1 MEKTMS
7 KTNMKNNTETG
18 KVRKSILLI
27 VASVLLLMVVVSF
40 LVCRYTL
47 MKETHVCYMGIM
59 HMSAEK
65 ISKTVGGMEMN
76 AMNVFDEVGKHMDS
90 PESVIAA
97 LKSKT
102 SLNLDVKGYFAAFVP
117 NYFPQKGQWF
127 EPYVHQ
133 TDSRGGFTVRDVG
146 SASHDYTK
154 SDWYIR
160 ALDAK
165 DCFWSDPYFY
175 YDGTG
180 ISGRYCT
187 FVKPVFDASGRL
199 ACVCG
204 ADMTFEWL
212 TNELKRMDD
221 ATRRSDMLTKFRMFA
236 GLDFYT
242 VLLDKDGNCVAYPQG
257 RSVPLKDEE
266 VLRNLAEKKSGSVDV
281 TVNGVSSTAYYAP
294 LEHIGWSVAVIV
306 PDHVIW
312 KPLLIVGAIL
322 MTMAVLGL
330 LVVWLALRRGVNQRK
345 EA

>member
-1 MEKTMS
+1 MIQ
-7 KTNMKNNTETG
+7 TNMKNNTETG
-18 KVRKSILLI
+18 KVRKTILLI
-27 VASVLLLMVVVSF
+27 VATVLLLMLVVSF
-40 LVCRYTL
+40 LICHYSI
-47 MKETHVCYMGIM
+47 MKQAHVGYMGIM
-59 HMSAEK
+59 NVASEK

-90 PESVIAA
+90 PESVIDA

-102 SLNLDVKGYFAAFVP
+102 SLNPDVKGYFAAFVP

-127 EPYVHQ
+127 EPYVHR

-154 SDWYIR
+154 SDWYIQ

-165 DCFWSDPYFY
+165 GSFWSDPYFY

-221 ATRRSDMLTKFRMFA
+221 ATRRSDMLSKFRMFA

-242 VLLDKDGNCVAYPQG
+242 VLLDKDGNCIAYPLG
-257 RSVPLKDEE
+257 RSAPLKDEE
-266 VLRNLAEKKSGSVDV
+266 VLRNLAAKKSGSIDV
-281 TVNGVSSTAYYAP
+281 TVNGVPSTAYYAP
-294 LEHIGWSVAVIV
+294 MEHIGWSVAVIV
-306 PDHVIW
+306 PDHVVW

-322 MTMAVLGL
+322 LGVAVFGL

>member
-1 MEKTMS
+1 MIQ
-7 KTNMKNNTETG
+7 TNMKNNTETG
-18 KVRKSILLI
+18 KVRKTILLI
-27 VASVLLLMVVVSF
+27 VASVLLLMLVVSF
-40 LVCRYTL
+40 LICHYAI
-47 MKETHVCYMGIM
+47 MKQAHVGYMGIM
-59 HMSAEK
+59 NVASEK

-90 PESVIAA
+90 PESVIDA

-102 SLNLDVKGYFAAFVP
+102 SLNPDVKGYFAAFVP

-127 EPYVHQ
+127 EPYVHR

-154 SDWYIR
+154 SDWYIQ

-165 DCFWSDPYFY
+165 GSFWSDPYFY

-221 ATRRSDMLTKFRMFA
+221 ATRRSDMLSKFRMFA

-242 VLLDKDGNCVAYPQG
+242 VLLDKDGNCIAYPLG
-257 RSVPLKDEE
+257 RSAPLKDEE
-266 VLRNLAEKKSGSVDV
+266 VLRNLAEKKSGSIDV
-281 TVNGVSSTAYYAP
+281 TVNGVPSTAYYAP
-294 LEHIGWSVAVIV
+294 MEHIGWSVAVIV
-306 PDHVIW
+306 PDHVVW

-322 MTMAVLGL
+322 LGVAVFGL

>member
-1 MEKTMS
+1 MIQ
-7 KTNMKNNTETG
+7 TNMKNNTETG
-18 KVRKSILLI
+18 KVRKTILLI
-27 VASVLLLMVVVSF
+27 VASVLLLMLVVSF
-40 LVCRYTL
+40 LICHYAI
-47 MKETHVCYMGIM
+47 MKQAHVGYMGIM
-59 HMSAEK
+59 NVASEK

-90 PESVIAA
+90 PESVIDA

-102 SLNLDVKGYFAAFVP
+102 SLNPDVKGYFAAFVP

-127 EPYVHQ
+127 EPYVHR

-154 SDWYIR
+154 SDWYIQ

-221 ATRRSDMLTKFRMFA
+221 ATRRSDMLSKFRMFA

-242 VLLDKDGNCVAYPQG
+242 VLLDKDGNCIAYPLG
-257 RSVPLKDEE
+257 RSAPLKDEE
-266 VLRNLAEKKSGSVDV
+266 VLRNLAAKKSGSIDV
-281 TVNGVSSTAYYAP
+281 TVNGVPSTAYYAP
-294 LEHIGWSVAVIV
+294 MEHIGWSVAVIV
-306 PDHVIW
+306 PDHVVW

-322 MTMAVLGL
+322 LWVAVFGL

>member
-1 MEKTMS
+1 MIQ
-7 KTNMKNNTETG
+7 TNMKNNTETG
-18 KVRKSILLI
+18 KVRKTILLI
-27 VASVLLLMVVVSF
+27 VASVLLLMLVVSF
-40 LVCRYTL
+40 LICHYAI
-47 MKETHVCYMGIM
+47 MKQAHVGYMGIM
-59 HMSAEK
+59 NVASEK

-102 SLNLDVKGYFAAFVP
+102 SLNPDVKGYFAAFVP

-127 EPYVHQ
+127 EPYVHR

-154 SDWYIR
+154 SDWYIQ

-221 ATRRSDMLTKFRMFA
+221 ATRRSDMLSKFRMFA

-242 VLLDKDGNCVAYPQG
+242 VLLDKDGNCIAYPLG
-257 RSVPLKDEE
+257 RSAPLKDEE
-266 VLRNLAEKKSGSVDV
+266 VLRNLAAKKSGSIDV
-281 TVNGVSSTAYYAP
+281 TVNGVPSTAYYAP
-294 LEHIGWSVAVIV
+294 MEHIGWSVAVIV
-306 PDHVIW
+306 PDHVVW

-322 MTMAVLGL
+322 LGVAGFGL

>member
-1 MEKTMS
+1 MIQ
-7 KTNMKNNTETG
+7 TNMKNNTETG
-18 KVRKSILLI
+18 KVRKTILLI
-27 VASVLLLMVVVSF
+27 VASVLLLMLVVSF
-40 LVCRYTL
+40 LICHYAI
-47 MKETHVCYMGIM
+47 MKQAHVGYMGIM
-59 HMSAEK
+59 NVASEK

-90 PESVIAA
+90 PESVIDA

-102 SLNLDVKGYFAAFVP
+102 SLNPDVKGYFAAFVP

-127 EPYVHQ
+127 EPYVHR

-154 SDWYIR
+154 SDWYIQ

-165 DCFWSDPYFY
+165 GSFWSDPYFY

-187 FVKPVFDASGRL
+187 FVKPIFDASGRL
-199 ACVCG
+199 VCVCG

-221 ATRRSDMLTKFRMFA
+221 ATRRSDMLSKFRMFA

-242 VLLDKDGNCVAYPQG
+242 VLLDKDGNCIAYPLG
-257 RSVPLKDEE
+257 RSAPLKDEE
-266 VLRNLAEKKSGSVDV
+266 VLRNLAAKKSGSIDV
-281 TVNGVSSTAYYAP
+281 TVNGVPSTAYYAP
-294 LEHIGWSVAVIV
+294 MEHIGWSVAVIV
-306 PDHVIW
+306 PDHVVW

-322 MTMAVLGL
+322 LGVAGFGL

>member
-1 MEKTMS
+1 
-7 KTNMKNNTETG
+7 MKNNTETG
-18 KVRKSILLI
+18 KVRKTILLI
-27 VASVLLLMVVVSF
+27 VASVLLLMLVVSF
-40 LVCRYTL
+40 LICHYAI
-47 MKETHVCYMGIM
+47 MKQAHVGYMGIM
-59 HMSAEK
+59 NVASEK

-90 PESVIAA
+90 PESVIDA

-102 SLNLDVKGYFAAFVP
+102 SLNPDVKGYFAAFVP

-127 EPYVHQ
+127 EPYVHR

-154 SDWYIR
+154 SDWYIQ

-165 DCFWSDPYFY
+165 GSFWSDPYFY

-221 ATRRSDMLTKFRMFA
+221 ATRRSDMLSKFRMFA

-242 VLLDKDGNCVAYPQG
+242 VLLDKDGNCIAYPLG
-257 RSVPLKDEE
+257 RSAPLKDEE
-266 VLRNLAEKKSGSVDV
+266 VLRNLAAKKSGSIDV
-281 TVNGVSSTAYYAP
+281 TVNGVPSTAYYAP
-294 LEHIGWSVAVIV
+294 MEHIGWSVAVIV
-306 PDHVIW
+306 PDHVVW

-322 MTMAVLGL
+322 LGVAVFGL
-330 LVVWLALRRGVNQRK
+330 LVVWLVLRRGVNQRK

>member
-1 MEKTMS
+1 MIQ
-7 KTNMKNNTETG
+7 TNMKNNTETG
-18 KVRKSILLI
+18 KVRKTILLI
-27 VASVLLLMVVVSF
+27 VASVLLLMLVVSF
-40 LVCRYTL
+40 LICHYAI
-47 MKETHVCYMGIM
+47 MKQAHVGYMGIM
-59 HMSAEK
+59 NVASEK

-90 PESVIAA
+90 PESVIDA

-102 SLNLDVKGYFAAFVP
+102 SLNPDVKGYFAAFVP
-117 NYFPQKGQWF
+117 NFFPQKGQWF
-127 EPYVHQ
+127 EPYVHR

-154 SDWYIR
+154 SDWYIQ

-165 DCFWSDPYFY
+165 GSFWSDPYFY

-221 ATRRSDMLTKFRMFA
+221 ATRRSDMLSKFRMFA

-242 VLLDKDGNCVAYPQG
+242 VLLDKDGNCIAYPLG
-257 RSVPLKDEE
+257 RSAPLKDEE
-266 VLRNLAEKKSGSVDV
+266 VLRNLAAKKSGSIDV
-281 TVNGVSSTAYYAP
+281 TVNGVPSTAYYAP
-294 LEHIGWSVAVIV
+294 MEHIGWSVAVIV
-306 PDHVIW
+306 PDHVVW

-322 MTMAVLGL
+322 LGVAGFGL

>member
-1 MEKTMS
+1 
-7 KTNMKNNTETG
+7 MKNNTETG
-18 KVRKSILLI
+18 KVRNLILFI
-27 VASVLLLMVVVSF
+27 VASVLLLMLVVSF
-40 LVCRYTL
+40 LICRYTL
-47 MKETHVCYMGIM
+47 MKEAHICYMGIM
-59 HMSAEK
+59 NVASEK

-90 PESVIAA
+90 PESVIDA

-102 SLNLDVKGYFAAFVP
+102 SLNPDVKGYFAAFVP

-127 EPYVHQ
+127 EPYVHR

-154 SDWYIR
+154 SDWYIQ

-165 DCFWSDPYFY
+165 GSFWSDPYFY

-221 ATRRSDMLTKFRMFA
+221 ATRRSDMLSKFRMFA

-242 VLLDKDGNCVAYPQG
+242 VLLDKDGNCIAYPLG
-257 RSVPLKDEE
+257 RSAPLKDEE
-266 VLRNLAEKKSGSVDV
+266 VLRNLAAKKSGSIDV
-281 TVNGVSSTAYYAP
+281 TVNGVPSTAYYAP
-294 LEHIGWSVAVIV
+294 MEHIGWSVAVIV
-306 PDHVIW
+306 PDHVVW

-322 MTMAVLGL
+322 LGVAVFGL

>member
-1 MEKTMS
+1 MIQ
-7 KTNMKNNTETG
+7 TNMKNNTETG
-18 KVRKSILLI
+18 KVRKTILLI
-27 VASVLLLMVVVSF
+27 VASVLLLMLVVSF
-40 LVCRYTL
+40 LICHYAI
-47 MKETHVCYMGIM
+47 MKQAHVGYMGIM
-59 HMSAEK
+59 NVASEK

-90 PESVIAA
+90 PESVIDA

-102 SLNLDVKGYFAAFVP
+102 SLNPDVKGYFAAFVP

-127 EPYVHQ
+127 EPYVHR

-154 SDWYIR
+154 SDWYIQ

-165 DCFWSDPYFY
+165 GSFWSDPYFY

-221 ATRRSDMLTKFRMFA
+221 ATRRSDMLSKFRMFA

-242 VLLDKDGNCVAYPQG
+242 VLLDKDGNCIAYPLG
-257 RSVPLKDEE
+257 RSAPLKDEE
-266 VLRNLAEKKSGSVDV
+266 VLRNLAAKKSGSIDV
-281 TVNGVSSTAYYAP
+281 TVNGVPSTAYYAP
-294 LEHIGWSVAVIV
+294 MEHIGWSVAVIV
-306 PDHVIW
+306 PDHVVW

-322 MTMAVLGL
+322 LGVAGFGL

>member
-1 MEKTMS
+1 MIQ
-7 KTNMKNNTETG
+7 TNMKNNTETG
-18 KVRKSILLI
+18 KVRKTILLI
-27 VASVLLLMVVVSF
+27 VASVLLLMLVVSF
-40 LVCRYTL
+40 LICHYAI
-47 MKETHVCYMGIM
+47 MKQAHVGYMGIM
-59 HMSAEK
+59 NVASEK

-90 PESVIAA
+90 PESVIDA

-102 SLNLDVKGYFAAFVP
+102 SLNPDVKGYFAAFVP

-127 EPYVHQ
+127 EPYVHR

-154 SDWYIR
+154 SDWYIQ

-165 DCFWSDPYFY
+165 GSFWSDPYFY

-221 ATRRSDMLTKFRMFA
+221 ATRRSDMLSKFRMFA

-242 VLLDKDGNCVAYPQG
+242 VLLDKDGNCIAYPLG
-257 RSVPLKDEE
+257 RSAPLKDEE
-266 VLRNLAEKKSGSVDV
+266 VLRNLAEKKSGSIDV
-281 TVNGVSSTAYYAP
+281 TVNGVPSTAYYAP
-294 LEHIGWSVAVIV
+294 MEHIGWSVAVIV
-306 PDHVIW
+306 PDHVVW
-312 KPLLIVGAIL
+312 KPLLIVGTIL
-322 MTMAVLGL
+322 LGVAVFGL
-330 LVVWLALRRGVNQRK
+330 LVVWLALRRCVNQRK

>member
-1 MEKTMS
+1 MIHTI
-7 KTNMKNNTETG
+7 MKNNTETG
-18 KVRKSILLI
+18 KVRKTILLI
-27 VASVLLLMVVVSF
+27 VATVLLLMLVVSF
-40 LVCRYTL
+40 LICHYSI
-47 MKETHVCYMGIM
+47 MKQAHVGYMGIM
-59 HMSAEK
+59 NVASEK

-90 PESVIAA
+90 PESVIDA

-102 SLNLDVKGYFAAFVP
+102 SLNPDVKGYFAAFVP

-127 EPYVHQ
+127 EPYVHR

-154 SDWYIR
+154 SDWYIQ

-165 DCFWSDPYFY
+165 GSFWSDPYFY

-221 ATRRSDMLTKFRMFA
+221 ATRRSDMLSKFRMFA

-242 VLLDKDGNCVAYPQG
+242 VLLDKDGNCIAYPLG
-257 RSVPLKDEE
+257 RSAPLKDEE
-266 VLRNLAEKKSGSVDV
+266 VLRNLAAKKSGSIDV
-281 TVNGVSSTAYYAP
+281 TVNGVPSTAYYAP
-294 LEHIGWSVAVIV
+294 MEHIGWSVAVIV
-306 PDHVIW
+306 PDHVVW

-322 MTMAVLGL
+322 LGVAVFGL

>member
-1 MEKTMS
+1 
-7 KTNMKNNTETG
+7 MKNNTETG
-18 KVRKSILLI
+18 KVRKTILLI
-27 VASVLLLMVVVSF
+27 VASVLLLMLVVSF
-40 LVCRYTL
+40 LICHYSI
-47 MKETHVCYMGIM
+47 MKQAHVGYMGIM
-59 HMSAEK
+59 NVASEK

-90 PESVIAA
+90 PESVIDA

-102 SLNLDVKGYFAAFVP
+102 SLNPDVKGYFAAFVP

-127 EPYVHQ
+127 EPYVHR

-154 SDWYIR
+154 SDWYIQ

-165 DCFWSDPYFY
+165 GSFWSDPYFY

-221 ATRRSDMLTKFRMFA
+221 ATRRSDMLSKFRMFA

-242 VLLDKDGNCVAYPQG
+242 VLLDKDGNCIAYPLG
-257 RSVPLKDEE
+257 RSAPLKDEE
-266 VLRNLAEKKSGSVDV
+266 VLRNLAAKKSGSIDV
-281 TVNGVSSTAYYAP
+281 TVNGVPSTAYYAP
-294 LEHIGWSVAVIV
+294 MEHIGWSVAVIV
-306 PDHVIW
+306 PDHVVW

-322 MTMAVLGL
+322 LGVAVFGL

>member
-1 MEKTMS
+1 
-7 KTNMKNNTETG
+7 MKNNTETG
-18 KVRKSILLI
+18 KVRKTILLI
-27 VASVLLLMVVVSF
+27 VASVLLLMLVVSF
-40 LVCRYTL
+40 LICHYAI
-47 MKETHVCYMGIM
+47 MKQAHVGYMGIM
-59 HMSAEK
+59 NVASEK

-90 PESVIAA
+90 PESVIDA

-102 SLNLDVKGYFAAFVP
+102 SLNPDVKGYFAAFVP

-127 EPYVHQ
+127 EPYVHR

-154 SDWYIR
+154 SDWYIQ

-165 DCFWSDPYFY
+165 GSFWSDPYFY

-221 ATRRSDMLTKFRMFA
+221 ATRRSDMLSKFRMFA

-242 VLLDKDGNCVAYPQG
+242 VLLDKDGNCIAYPLG
-257 RSVPLKDEE
+257 RSAPLKDEE
-266 VLRNLAEKKSGSVDV
+266 VLRNLAAKKSGSIDV
-281 TVNGVSSTAYYAP
+281 TVNGVPSTAYYAP
-294 LEHIGWSVAVIV
+294 MEHIGWSVAVIV
-306 PDHVIW
+306 PDHVVW

-322 MTMAVLGL
+322 LGVAVFGL

>member
-1 MEKTMS
+1 MIQ
-7 KTNMKNNTETG
+7 TNMKNNTGTG
-18 KVRKSILLI
+18 KVRKTILLI
-27 VASVLLLMVVVSF
+27 VATVLLLMLVVSF
-40 LVCRYTL
+40 LICHYSI
-47 MKETHVCYMGIM
+47 MKQAHVGYMGIM
-59 HMSAEK
+59 NVASEK

-90 PESVIAA
+90 PESVIDA

-102 SLNLDVKGYFAAFVP
+102 SLNPDVKGYFAAFVP

-127 EPYVHQ
+127 EPYVHR

-154 SDWYIR
+154 SDWYIQ

-165 DCFWSDPYFY
+165 GSFWSDPYFY

-221 ATRRSDMLTKFRMFA
+221 ATRRSDMLSKFRMFA

-242 VLLDKDGNCVAYPQG
+242 VLLDKDGNCIAYPLG
-257 RSVPLKDEE
+257 RSAPLKDEE
-266 VLRNLAEKKSGSVDV
+266 VLRNLAAKKSGSIDV
-281 TVNGVSSTAYYAP
+281 TVNGVPSTAYYAP
-294 LEHIGWSVAVIV
+294 MEHIGWSVAVIV
-306 PDHVIW
+306 PDHVVW

-322 MTMAVLGL
+322 LGVAVFGL

>member
-1 MEKTMS
+1 
-7 KTNMKNNTETG
+7 
-18 KVRKSILLI
+18 
-27 VASVLLLMVVVSF
+27 
-40 LVCRYTL
+40 
-47 MKETHVCYMGIM
+47 
-59 HMSAEK
+59 
-65 ISKTVGGMEMN
+65 MN
-76 AMNVFDEVGKHMDS
+76 
-90 PESVIAA
+90 P
-97 LKSKT
+97 
-102 SLNLDVKGYFAAFVP
+102 DVKGYFAAFVP
-117 NYFPQKGQWF
+117 NYFPQKGRWF

-154 SDWYIR
+154 SDWYIQ

-165 DCFWSDPYFY
+165 GSFWSDPYFY

-221 ATRRSDMLTKFRMFA
+221 ATRRSDMLSKFRMFA

-242 VLLDKDGNCVAYPQG
+242 VLLDKDGNCIAYPLG
-257 RSVPLKDEE
+257 RSAPLKDEE
-266 VLRNLAEKKSGSVDV
+266 VLRNLAAKKSGSIDV
-281 TVNGVSSTAYYAP
+281 TVNGVPSTAYYAP
-294 LEHIGWSVAVIV
+294 MEHIGWSVAVIV
-306 PDHVIW
+306 PDHVVW

-322 MTMAVLGL
+322 LGVAVFGL
-330 LVVWLALRRGVNQRK
+330 LAVWLVLRRGVNQRK

>member
-1 MEKTMS
+1 MIQ
-7 KTNMKNNTETG
+7 TNMKNNTETG
-18 KVRKSILLI
+18 KVRKTILLI
-27 VASVLLLMVVVSF
+27 VASVLLLMLVVSF
-40 LVCRYTL
+40 LICHYAI
-47 MKETHVCYMGIM
+47 MKQAHVGYMGIM
-59 HMSAEK
+59 NVASEK

-90 PESVIAA
+90 PESVIDA

-102 SLNLDVKGYFAAFVP
+102 SLNPDVKGYFAAFVP

-127 EPYVHQ
+127 EPYVHR

-154 SDWYIR
+154 SDWYIQ

-221 ATRRSDMLTKFRMFA
+221 ATRRSDMLSKFRMFA

-242 VLLDKDGNCVAYPQG
+242 VLLDKDGNCIAYPLG
-257 RSVPLKDEE
+257 RSAPLKDEE
-266 VLRNLAEKKSGSVDV
+266 VLRNLAAKKSGSIDV
-281 TVNGVSSTAYYAP
+281 TVNGVPSTAYYAP
-294 LEHIGWSVAVIV
+294 MEHIGWSVAVIV
-306 PDHVIW
+306 PDHVVW

-322 MTMAVLGL
+322 LGVAVFGL

>member
-1 MEKTMS
+1 
-7 KTNMKNNTETG
+7 MKNNTETG
-18 KVRKSILLI
+18 KVRKTILLI
-27 VASVLLLMVVVSF
+27 VASVLLLMLVVSF
-40 LVCRYTL
+40 LICHYAI
-47 MKETHVCYMGIM
+47 MKQAHVGYMGIM
-59 HMSAEK
+59 NVASEK

-102 SLNLDVKGYFAAFVP
+102 SLNPDVKGYFAAFVP

-127 EPYVHQ
+127 EPYVHR

-154 SDWYIR
+154 SDWYIQ

-165 DCFWSDPYFY
+165 GSFWSDPYFY

-221 ATRRSDMLTKFRMFA
+221 ATRRSDMLSKFRMFA

-242 VLLDKDGNCVAYPQG
+242 VLLDKDGNCIAYPLG
-257 RSVPLKDEE
+257 RSAPLKDEE
-266 VLRNLAEKKSGSVDV
+266 VLRNLAAKKSGSIDV
-281 TVNGVSSTAYYAP
+281 TVNGVPSTAYYAP
-294 LEHIGWSVAVIV
+294 MEHIGWSVAVIV
-306 PDHVIW
+306 PDHVVW

-322 MTMAVLGL
+322 LGVAVFGL
-330 LVVWLALRRGVNQRK
+330 LVVWLALRRGFNQRK

>member
-1 MEKTMS
+1 MIQ
-7 KTNMKNNTETG
+7 TNMKNNTETG
-18 KVRKSILLI
+18 KVRNLILFI
-27 VASVLLLMVVVSF
+27 VATVLLLMLVVSF
-40 LVCRYTL
+40 LICRYAI
-47 MKETHVCYMGIM
+47 MKQAHVGYMGIM
-59 HMSAEK
+59 NVASEK

-90 PESVIAA
+90 PESVIDA

-102 SLNLDVKGYFAAFVP
+102 SLNPDVKGYFAAFVP

-154 SDWYIR
+154 SDWYIQ

-221 ATRRSDMLTKFRMFA
+221 ATRRSDMLSKFRMFA

-242 VLLDKDGNCVAYPQG
+242 VLLDKDGNCIAYPLG

-266 VLRNLAEKKSGSVDV
+266 VLRNLAAKKSGSIDV
-281 TVNGVSSTAYYAP
+281 TVNGVPSTAYYAP
-294 LEHIGWSVAVIV
+294 MEHVGWSVAVIV
-306 PDHVIW
+306 PDHVVW
-312 KPLLIVGAIL
+312 KPLLIVGTIL
-322 MTMAVLGL
+322 LGVAVFGL

>member
-1 MEKTMS
+1 
-7 KTNMKNNTETG
+7 MKDHTGAG

-27 VASVLLLMVVVSF
+27 VASALLLMLVVSF
-40 LVCRYTL
+40 LVCGYTL

-59 HMSAEK
+59 NMSSEK

-76 AMNVFDEVGKHMDS
+76 ARNVFDEVGKHMDS
-90 PESVIAA
+90 PESVIEA

-102 SLNLDVKGYFAAFVP
+102 SLNMDVKGYFAAFVP

-133 TDSRGGFTVRDVG
+133 ADSSGRFTVRDVG

-154 SDWYIR
+154 SDWYVR

-165 DCFWSDPYFY
+165 VCFWSDPYFY

-212 TNELKRMDD
+212 TNELRRMDD

-242 VLLDKDGNCVAYPQG
+242 VLLDKDGNCIAYPEG
-257 RSVPLKDEE
+257 RSVPLKDEV

-281 TVNGVSSTAYYAP
+281 TVNGVSSKAYYAP
-294 LEHIGWSVAVIV
+294 MEHIGWSVAVIV
-306 PDHVIW
+306 PDHVVW
-312 KPLLIVGAIL
+312 KPMLIVGTIL
-322 MTMAVLGL
+322 LTVAVFGF
-330 LVVWLALRRGVNQRK
+330 LVVWLVLRRGVNQRK
-345 EA
+345 EE

>member
-1 MEKTMS
+1 MIQ
-7 KTNMKNNTETG
+7 TNMKNNTETG
-18 KVRKSILLI
+18 KVRKTILLI
-27 VASVLLLMVVVSF
+27 VASVLLLMLVVSF
-40 LVCRYTL
+40 LICHYAI
-47 MKETHVCYMGIM
+47 MKQAHVGYMGIM
-59 HMSAEK
+59 NVASEK

-90 PESVIAA
+90 PESVIDA

-102 SLNLDVKGYFAAFVP
+102 SLNPDVKGYFAAFVP

-127 EPYVHQ
+127 EPYVHR

-154 SDWYIR
+154 SDWYIQ

-165 DCFWSDPYFY
+165 GSFWSDPYFY

-221 ATRRSDMLTKFRMFA
+221 ATRRSDMLSKFRMFA

-242 VLLDKDGNCVAYPQG
+242 VLLDKDGNCIAYPLG
-257 RSVPLKDEE
+257 RSAPLKDEE
-266 VLRNLAEKKSGSVDV
+266 VLRNLAAKKSGSIDV
-281 TVNGVSSTAYYAP
+281 TVNGVPSTAYYAP
-294 LEHIGWSVAVIV
+294 MEHIGWSVAVIV
-306 PDHVIW
+306 PDHVVW

-322 MTMAVLGL
+322 LGVAVFGL

>member
-1 MEKTMS
+1 MIQ
-7 KTNMKNNTETG
+7 TNMKNNTETG
-18 KVRKSILLI
+18 KVRKTILFI
-27 VASVLLLMVVVSF
+27 VASVLLLMLVVSF
-40 LVCRYTL
+40 MICRYTL
-47 MKETHVCYMGIM
+47 MKEAHICYMGIM
-59 HMSAEK
+59 NVASEK

-102 SLNLDVKGYFAAFVP
+102 SLNPDVKGYFAAFVP
-117 NYFPQKGQWF
+117 NYFPQKGRWF

-154 SDWYIR
+154 SDWYIQ

-165 DCFWSDPYFY
+165 GSFWSDPYFY

-221 ATRRSDMLTKFRMFA
+221 ATRRSDMLSKFRMFA

-242 VLLDKDGNCVAYPQG
+242 VLLDKDGNCIAYPLG
-257 RSVPLKDEE
+257 RSAPLKDEE
-266 VLRNLAEKKSGSVDV
+266 VLRNLAAKKSGSIDV
-281 TVNGVSSTAYYAP
+281 TVNGVPSTAYYAP
-294 LEHIGWSVAVIV
+294 MEHIGWSVAVIV
-306 PDHVIW
+306 PDHVVW

-322 MTMAVLGL
+322 LGVAVFGL

>member
-1 MEKTMS
+1 MIQ
-7 KTNMKNNTETG
+7 TNMKNNTETG
-18 KVRKSILLI
+18 KVRKTILLI
-27 VASVLLLMVVVSF
+27 VASVLLLMLVVSF
-40 LVCRYTL
+40 LICHYAI
-47 MKETHVCYMGIM
+47 MKQAHVGYMGIM
-59 HMSAEK
+59 NVASEK

-102 SLNLDVKGYFAAFVP
+102 SLNPDVKGYFAAFVP

-127 EPYVHQ
+127 EPYVHR

-154 SDWYIR
+154 SDWYIQ

-221 ATRRSDMLTKFRMFA
+221 ATRRSDMLSKFRMFA

-242 VLLDKDGNCVAYPQG
+242 VLLDKDGNCIAYPLG
-257 RSVPLKDEE
+257 RSAPLKDEE
-266 VLRNLAEKKSGSVDV
+266 VLRNLAEKKSGSIDV
-281 TVNGVSSTAYYAP
+281 TVNGVPSTAYYAP
-294 LEHIGWSVAVIV
+294 MEHIGWSVAVIV
-306 PDHVIW
+306 PDHVVW

-322 MTMAVLGL
+322 LGVAGFGL

>member
-1 MEKTMS
+1 MIQ
-7 KTNMKNNTETG
+7 TNMKNNTETG
-18 KVRKSILLI
+18 KVRKTILLI
-27 VASVLLLMVVVSF
+27 VASVLLLMLVVSF
-40 LVCRYTL
+40 LICHYAI
-47 MKETHVCYMGIM
+47 MKQAHVGYMGIM
-59 HMSAEK
+59 NVASEK

-90 PESVIAA
+90 PESVIDA

-102 SLNLDVKGYFAAFVP
+102 SLNPDVKGYFAAFVP

-127 EPYVHQ
+127 EPYVHR

-154 SDWYIR
+154 SDWYIQ

-165 DCFWSDPYFY
+165 GSFWSDPYFY

-221 ATRRSDMLTKFRMFA
+221 ATRRSDMLSKFRMFA

-242 VLLDKDGNCVAYPQG
+242 VLLDKDGNCIAYPLG
-257 RSVPLKDEE
+257 RSAPLKDEE
-266 VLRNLAEKKSGSVDV
+266 VLRNLAAKKSGSIDV
-281 TVNGVSSTAYYAP
+281 TVNGVPSTAYYAP
-294 LEHIGWSVAVIV
+294 MEHIGWSVAVIV
-306 PDHVIW
+306 PDHVVW
-312 KPLLIVGAIL
+312 KPLLIVGAVL
-322 MTMAVLGL
+322 LGVAVFGL

>member
-1 MEKTMS
+1 MIQ
-7 KTNMKNNTETG
+7 TNMKNNTETG
-18 KVRKSILLI
+18 KVRKTILLI
-27 VASVLLLMVVVSF
+27 VASVLLLMLVVSF
-40 LVCRYTL
+40 LICHYAI
-47 MKETHVCYMGIM
+47 MKQAHVGYMGIM
-59 HMSAEK
+59 NVASEK

-90 PESVIAA
+90 PESVIDA

-102 SLNLDVKGYFAAFVP
+102 SLNPDVKGYFAAFVP

-127 EPYVHQ
+127 EPYVHR

-154 SDWYIR
+154 SDWYIQ

-165 DCFWSDPYFY
+165 GSFWSDPYFY

-221 ATRRSDMLTKFRMFA
+221 ATRRSDMLSKFRMFA

-242 VLLDKDGNCVAYPQG
+242 VLLDKDGNCIAYPLG
-257 RSVPLKDEE
+257 RSAPLKDEE
-266 VLRNLAEKKSGSVDV
+266 VLRNLAAKKSGSIDV
-281 TVNGVSSTAYYAP
+281 TVNGVPSTAYYASM
-294 LEHIGWSVAVIV
+294 EHIGWSVAVIV
-306 PDHVIW
+306 PDHVVW

-322 MTMAVLGL
+322 LGVAVFGL

>member
-1 MEKTMS
+1 MIQ
-7 KTNMKNNTETG
+7 TNMKNNTETG
-18 KVRKSILLI
+18 KVRKTILLI
-27 VASVLLLMVVVSF
+27 VASVLLLMLVVSF
-40 LVCRYTL
+40 LICHYAI
-47 MKETHVCYMGIM
+47 MKQAHVGYMGIM
-59 HMSAEK
+59 NVASEK

-90 PESVIAA
+90 PESVIDA

-102 SLNLDVKGYFAAFVP
+102 SLNPDVKGYFAAFVP

-127 EPYVHQ
+127 EPYVHR

-154 SDWYIR
+154 SDWYIQ

-165 DCFWSDPYFY
+165 GSFWSDPYFY

-221 ATRRSDMLTKFRMFA
+221 ATRRSDMLSKFRMFA

-242 VLLDKDGNCVAYPQG
+242 VLLDKDGNCIAYPLG
-257 RSVPLKDEE
+257 RSAPLKDEE
-266 VLRNLAEKKSGSVDV
+266 VLRNLAAKKSGSIDV
-281 TVNGVSSTAYYAP
+281 TVNGVPSTAYYAP
-294 LEHIGWSVAVIV
+294 MEHIGWSVAVIV
-306 PDHVIW
+306 PDHVVW

-322 MTMAVLGL
+322 LTVAVFGL
-330 LVVWLALRRGVNQRK
+330 LVVWLVLRRGVNQRK

>member
-1 MEKTMS
+1 MIQS
-7 KTNMKNNTETG
+7 SMKNNTETG
-18 KVRKSILLI
+18 KVRKTILFI
-27 VASVLLLMVVVSF
+27 VASVLLLMLVVSF
-40 LVCRYTL
+40 LICHYAI
-47 MKETHVCYMGIM
+47 MKQAHVGYMGIM
-59 HMSAEK
+59 NVASEK

-90 PESVIAA
+90 PESVIDA

-102 SLNLDVKGYFAAFVP
+102 SLNPDVKGYFAAFVP

-127 EPYVHQ
+127 EPYVHR

-154 SDWYIR
+154 SDWYIQ

-165 DCFWSDPYFY
+165 GSFWSDPYFY

-221 ATRRSDMLTKFRMFA
+221 ATRRSDMLSKFRMFA

-242 VLLDKDGNCVAYPQG
+242 VLLDKDGNCIAYPLG
-257 RSVPLKDEE
+257 RSAPLKDEE
-266 VLRNLAEKKSGSVDV
+266 VLRNLAAKKSGSIDV
-281 TVNGVSSTAYYAP
+281 TVNGVPSTAYYAP
-294 LEHIGWSVAVIV
+294 MEHIGWSVAVIV
-306 PDHVIW
+306 PDHVVW

-322 MTMAVLGL
+322 LGVAGFGL

>member
-1 MEKTMS
+1 MIQ
-7 KTNMKNNTETG
+7 TNMKNNTETG
-18 KVRKSILLI
+18 KVRKTILLI
-27 VASVLLLMVVVSF
+27 VASVLLLMLVVSF
-40 LVCRYTL
+40 LICHYAI
-47 MKETHVCYMGIM
+47 MKQAHVGYMGIM
-59 HMSAEK
+59 NVASEK

-90 PESVIAA
+90 PESVIDA

-102 SLNLDVKGYFAAFVP
+102 SLNPDVKGYFAAFVP

-127 EPYVHQ
+127 EPYVHR

-154 SDWYIR
+154 SDWYIQ

-165 DCFWSDPYFY
+165 ESFWSDPYFY

-221 ATRRSDMLTKFRMFA
+221 ATRRSDMLSKFRMFA

-242 VLLDKDGNCVAYPQG
+242 VLLDKDGNCIAYPLG
-257 RSVPLKDEE
+257 RSAPLKDEE
-266 VLRNLAEKKSGSVDV
+266 VLRNLAAKKSGSIDV
-281 TVNGVSSTAYYAP
+281 TVNGVPSTAYYAP
-294 LEHIGWSVAVIV
+294 MEHIGWSVAVIV
-306 PDHVIW
+306 PDHVVW

-322 MTMAVLGL
+322 LGVAVFGL

>member
-1 MEKTMS
+1 
-7 KTNMKNNTETG
+7 MKNNTETG
-18 KVRKSILLI
+18 KVRKTILLI
-27 VASVLLLMVVVSF
+27 VATVLLLMLVVSF
-40 LVCRYTL
+40 LICRYAI
-47 MKETHVCYMGIM
+47 MKQAHVGYMGIM
-59 HMSAEK
+59 NVASEK

-90 PESVIAA
+90 PESVIDA

-102 SLNLDVKGYFAAFVP
+102 SLNPDVKGYFAAFVP

-127 EPYVHQ
+127 EPYVHR

-154 SDWYIR
+154 SDWYIQ

-187 FVKPVFDASGRL
+187 FVKPIFDASGRL
-199 ACVCG
+199 VCVCG

-221 ATRRSDMLTKFRMFA
+221 ATRRSDMLSKFRMFA

-242 VLLDKDGNCVAYPQG
+242 VLLDKDGNCIAYPLG
-257 RSVPLKDEE
+257 RSAPLKDEE
-266 VLRNLAEKKSGSVDV
+266 VLRNLAEKKSGSIDV
-281 TVNGVSSTAYYAP
+281 TVNGVPSTAYYAP
-294 LEHIGWSVAVIV
+294 MEHIGWSVAVIV
-306 PDHVIW
+306 PDHVVW

-322 MTMAVLGL
+322 LGLAVFGL

>member
-1 MEKTMS
+1 MIQ
-7 KTNMKNNTETG
+7 TNMKNNTETG
-18 KVRKSILLI
+18 KVRKTILLI
-27 VASVLLLMVVVSF
+27 VASVLLLMLVVSF
-40 LVCRYTL
+40 LICHYAI
-47 MKETHVCYMGIM
+47 MKQAHVGYMGIM
-59 HMSAEK
+59 NVASEK

-90 PESVIAA
+90 PESVIDA

-102 SLNLDVKGYFAAFVP
+102 SLNPDVKGYFAAFVP

-127 EPYVHQ
+127 EPYVHR

-154 SDWYIR
+154 SDWYIQ

-187 FVKPVFDASGRL
+187 FVKPIFDASGRL
-199 ACVCG
+199 VCVCG

-221 ATRRSDMLTKFRMFA
+221 ATRRSDMLSKFRMFA

-242 VLLDKDGNCVAYPQG
+242 VLLDKDGNCIAYPLG
-257 RSVPLKDEE
+257 RSAPLKDEE
-266 VLRNLAEKKSGSVDV
+266 VLRNLAAKKSGSIDV
-281 TVNGVSSTAYYAP
+281 TVNGVPSTAYYAP
-294 LEHIGWSVAVIV
+294 MEHIGWSVAVIV
-306 PDHVIW
+306 PDHVVW

-322 MTMAVLGL
+322 LGVAGFGL

>member
-1 MEKTMS
+1 MIQ
-7 KTNMKNNTETG
+7 TNMKNNTETG
-18 KVRKSILLI
+18 KVRKTILLI
-27 VASVLLLMVVVSF
+27 VASVLLLMLVVSF
-40 LVCRYTL
+40 LICHYAI
-47 MKETHVCYMGIM
+47 MKQAHVGYMGIM
-59 HMSAEK
+59 NVASEK

-90 PESVIAA
+90 PESVIDA

-102 SLNLDVKGYFAAFVP
+102 SLNPDVKGYFAAFVP

-133 TDSRGGFTVRDVG
+133 ADFSGRFTVRDVG

-154 SDWYIR
+154 SDWYIQ

-165 DCFWSDPYFY
+165 GSFWSDPYFY

-221 ATRRSDMLTKFRMFA
+221 ATRRSDMLSKFRMFA

-242 VLLDKDGNCVAYPQG
+242 VLLDKDGNCIAYPLG
-257 RSVPLKDEE
+257 RSAPLKDEE
-266 VLRNLAEKKSGSVDV
+266 VLRNLAAKKSGSIDV
-281 TVNGVSSTAYYAP
+281 TVNGVPSTAYYAP
-294 LEHIGWSVAVIV
+294 MEHIGWSVAVIV
-306 PDHVIW
+306 PDHVVW

-322 MTMAVLGL
+322 LGVAGFGL

>member
-1 MEKTMS
+1 MIQ
-7 KTNMKNNTETG
+7 TNMKNNTETG
-18 KVRKSILLI
+18 KVRKTILLI
-27 VASVLLLMVVVSF
+27 VASVLLLMLVVSF
-40 LVCRYTL
+40 LICRYAI
-47 MKETHVCYMGIM
+47 MKQAHVGYMGIM
-59 HMSAEK
+59 NVASEQ

-90 PESVIAA
+90 PESVIDA

-102 SLNLDVKGYFAAFVP
+102 SLNPDVKGYFAAFVP

-133 TDSRGGFTVRDVG
+133 ADSSGRFTVRDVG

-154 SDWYIR
+154 SDWYVR

-221 ATRRSDMLTKFRMFA
+221 ATRRSDMLSKFRMFA

-242 VLLDKDGNCVAYPQG
+242 VLLDKDGNCIAYPLG
-257 RSVPLKDEE
+257 RSAPLKDEE
-266 VLRNLAEKKSGSVDV
+266 VLRNLAAKKSGSIDV
-281 TVNGVSSTAYYAP
+281 TVNGVPSTAYYAP
-294 LEHIGWSVAVIV
+294 MEHIGWSVAVIV
-306 PDHVIW
+306 PDHVVW

-322 MTMAVLGL
+322 LGVAVFGL

>member
-1 MEKTMS
+1 
-7 KTNMKNNTETG
+7 MKNNTETG
-18 KVRKSILLI
+18 KVRKTILLI
-27 VASVLLLMVVVSF
+27 VATVLLLMLVVSF
-40 LVCRYTL
+40 LICHYAI
-47 MKETHVCYMGIM
+47 MKQAHVGYMGIM
-59 HMSAEK
+59 NVASEK

-90 PESVIAA
+90 PESVIDA

-102 SLNLDVKGYFAAFVP
+102 SLNPDVKGYFAAFVP

-127 EPYVHQ
+127 EPYVHR

-154 SDWYIR
+154 SDWYIQ

-165 DCFWSDPYFY
+165 GSFWSDPYFY

-221 ATRRSDMLTKFRMFA
+221 ATRRSDMLSKFRMFA

-242 VLLDKDGNCVAYPQG
+242 VLLDKDGNCIAYPLG
-257 RSVPLKDEE
+257 RSAPLKDEE
-266 VLRNLAEKKSGSVDV
+266 VLRNLAAKKSGSIDV
-281 TVNGVSSTAYYAP
+281 TVNGVPSTAYYAP
-294 LEHIGWSVAVIV
+294 MEHIGWSVAVIV
-306 PDHVIW
+306 PDHVVW

-322 MTMAVLGL
+322 LGVAGFGL
-330 LVVWLALRRGVNQRK
+330 LVVWLVLRRGVNQRK

>member
-1 MEKTMS
+1 MIQ
-7 KTNMKNNTETG
+7 TNMKNNIETG
-18 KVRKSILLI
+18 KVRKTILLI
-27 VASVLLLMVVVSF
+27 VASVLLLMLVVSF
-40 LVCRYTL
+40 LICHYAI
-47 MKETHVCYMGIM
+47 MKQAHVGYMGIM
-59 HMSAEK
+59 NVASEK

-90 PESVIAA
+90 PESVIDA

-102 SLNLDVKGYFAAFVP
+102 SLNPDVKGYFAAFVP

-127 EPYVHQ
+127 EPYVHR

-154 SDWYIR
+154 SDWYIQ

-165 DCFWSDPYFY
+165 ESFWSDPYFY

-221 ATRRSDMLTKFRMFA
+221 ATRRSDMLSKFRMFA

-242 VLLDKDGNCVAYPQG
+242 VLLDKDGNCIAYPLG
-257 RSVPLKDEE
+257 RSAPLKDEE
-266 VLRNLAEKKSGSVDV
+266 VLRNLAEKKSGSIDV
-281 TVNGVSSTAYYAP
+281 TVNGVPSTAYYAP
-294 LEHIGWSVAVIV
+294 MEHIGWSVAVIV
-306 PDHVIW
+306 PDHVVW

-322 MTMAVLGL
+322 LGVAVFGL

>member
-1 MEKTMS
+1 MIQ
-7 KTNMKNNTETG
+7 TNMKNNTETG
-18 KVRKSILLI
+18 KVRKTILLI
-27 VASVLLLMVVVSF
+27 VATVLLLMLVVS
-40 LVCRYTL
+40 LLICRYAI
-47 MKETHVCYMGIM
+47 MKQAHVGYMGIM
-59 HMSAEK
+59 NVASEK

-102 SLNLDVKGYFAAFVP
+102 SLNPDVKGYFAAFVP

-154 SDWYIR
+154 SDWYIQ

-165 DCFWSDPYFY
+165 ESFWSDPYFY

-199 ACVCG
+199 VCVCG

-221 ATRRSDMLTKFRMFA
+221 ATRRSDMLSKFRMFA

-242 VLLDKDGNCVAYPQG
+242 VLLDKDGNCIAYPLG
-257 RSVPLKDEE
+257 RSAPLKDEE
-266 VLRNLAEKKSGSVDV
+266 VLRNLAEKKSGSIDV
-281 TVNGVSSTAYYAP
+281 TVNGVPSTAYYAP
-294 LEHIGWSVAVIV
+294 MEHIGWSVAVIV
-306 PDHVIW
+306 PDHVVW

-322 MTMAVLGL
+322 LGLAVFGL

>member
-1 MEKTMS
+1 
-7 KTNMKNNTETG
+7 MKNNTETG
-18 KVRKSILLI
+18 KVRKTILLI
-27 VASVLLLMVVVSF
+27 VASVLLLMLVVSF
-40 LVCRYTL
+40 LICHYAI
-47 MKETHVCYMGIM
+47 MKQAHVGYMGIM
-59 HMSAEK
+59 NVASEK

-76 AMNVFDEVGKHMDS
+76 AMNVFDEVGKHLDS

-154 SDWYIR
+154 SDWYIQ

-165 DCFWSDPYFY
+165 ESFWSDPYFY

-199 ACVCG
+199 VCVCG

-221 ATRRSDMLTKFRMFA
+221 ATRRSDMLSKFRMFA

-242 VLLDKDGNCVAYPQG
+242 VLLDKDGNCIAYPLG
-257 RSVPLKDEE
+257 RSAPLKDEE
-266 VLRNLAEKKSGSVDV
+266 VLRNLAAKKSGSIDV
-281 TVNGVSSTAYYAP
+281 TVNGVPSTAYYAP
-294 LEHIGWSVAVIV
+294 MEHIGWSVAVIV
-306 PDHVIW
+306 PDHVVW

-322 MTMAVLGL
+322 LGVAVFGL

>member
-1 MEKTMS
+1 MIQ
-7 KTNMKNNTETG
+7 TNMKNNTETG
-18 KVRKSILLI
+18 KVRKTILLI
-27 VASVLLLMVVVSF
+27 VASVLLLMQVVSF
-40 LVCRYTL
+40 LICHYAI
-47 MKETHVCYMGIM
+47 MKQAHVGYMGIM
-59 HMSAEK
+59 NVASEK

-90 PESVIAA
+90 PESVIDA

-102 SLNLDVKGYFAAFVP
+102 SLNPDVKGYFAAFVP

-127 EPYVHQ
+127 EPYVHR

-154 SDWYIR
+154 SDWYIQ

-165 DCFWSDPYFY
+165 GSFWSDPYFY

-221 ATRRSDMLTKFRMFA
+221 ATRRSDMLSKFRMFA

-242 VLLDKDGNCVAYPQG
+242 VLLDKDGNCIAYPLG
-257 RSVPLKDEE
+257 RSAPLKDEE
-266 VLRNLAEKKSGSVDV
+266 VLRNLAAKKSGSIDV
-281 TVNGVSSTAYYAP
+281 TVNGVPSTAYYAP
-294 LEHIGWSVAVIV
+294 MEHIGWSVAVIV
-306 PDHVIW
+306 PDHVVW

-322 MTMAVLGL
+322 LGVAVFGL

>member
-1 MEKTMS
+1 MIQ
-7 KTNMKNNTETG
+7 TNMKNNTETG
-18 KVRKSILLI
+18 KVRKTILLI
-27 VASVLLLMVVVSF
+27 VASVLLLMLVVSF
-40 LVCRYTL
+40 LICHYAI
-47 MKETHVCYMGIM
+47 MKQAHVGYMGIM
-59 HMSAEK
+59 NVASEK

-90 PESVIAA
+90 PESVIDA

-102 SLNLDVKGYFAAFVP
+102 SLNPDVKGYFAAFVP

-127 EPYVHQ
+127 EPYVHR

-154 SDWYIR
+154 SDWYIQ

-165 DCFWSDPYFY
+165 GSFWSDPYFY

-221 ATRRSDMLTKFRMFA
+221 ATRRSDMLSKFRMFA

-242 VLLDKDGNCVAYPQG
+242 VLLDKDGNCIAYPLG
-257 RSVPLKDEE
+257 RSAPLKDEE
-266 VLRNLAEKKSGSVDV
+266 VLRNLAAKKSGSIDV
-281 TVNGVSSTAYYAP
+281 TVNGVPSTAYYAP
-294 LEHIGWSVAVIV
+294 MEHIGWSVAVIV
-306 PDHVIW
+306 PDHVVW

-322 MTMAVLGL
+322 LGVAVFGL
-330 LVVWLALRRGVNQRK
+330 LVVWLVLRRGVNQRK

>member
-40 LVCRYTL
+40 LICHYAI
-47 MKETHVCYMGIM
+47 MKQAHVGYMGIM
-59 HMSAEK
+59 NVASEK

-90 PESVIAA
+90 PESVIDA

-102 SLNLDVKGYFAAFVP
+102 SLNPDVKGYFAAFVP
-117 NYFPQKGQWF
+117 NYFPQKEQWF
-127 EPYVHQ
+127 EPYVHR

-154 SDWYIR
+154 SDWYIQ
-160 ALDAK
+160 AQDAK

-187 FVKPVFDASGRL
+187 FVKPIFDASGRL
-199 ACVCG
+199 VCVCG

-212 TNELKRMDD
+212 TNELKQMDD
-221 ATRRSDMLTKFRMFA
+221 ATRRSDMLSKFRMFA

-242 VLLDKDGNCVAYPQG
+242 VLLDKDGNCIAYPLG
-257 RSVPLKDEE
+257 RSAPLKDEE
-266 VLRNLAEKKSGSVDV
+266 VLRNLAEKKSGSIDV
-281 TVNGVSSTAYYAP
+281 TVNGVPSTAYYAP
-294 LEHIGWSVAVIV
+294 MEHIGWSVAVIV
-306 PDHVIW
+306 PDHVVW

-322 MTMAVLGL
+322 LGVAVFGL
-330 LVVWLALRRGVNQRK
+330 LVVWLVLRRGVNQRK

>member
-1 MEKTMS
+1 MIQ
-7 KTNMKNNTETG
+7 TNMKNNTETG
-18 KVRKSILLI
+18 KVRKTILLI
-27 VASVLLLMVVVSF
+27 VASVLLLMLVVSF
-40 LVCRYTL
+40 LICHYAI
-47 MKETHVCYMGIM
+47 MKQAHVGYMGIM
-59 HMSAEK
+59 NVASEK

-90 PESVIAA
+90 PESVIEA

-102 SLNLDVKGYFAAFVP
+102 SLNMDVKGYFAAFVP

-127 EPYVHQ
+127 EPYVHR

-154 SDWYIR
+154 SDWYIQ

-165 DCFWSDPYFY
+165 GSFWSDPYFY

-221 ATRRSDMLTKFRMFA
+221 ATRRSDMLSKFRMFA

-242 VLLDKDGNCVAYPQG
+242 VLLDKDGNCIAYPLG
-257 RSVPLKDEE
+257 RSAPLKDEE
-266 VLRNLAEKKSGSVDV
+266 VLRNLAAKKSGSIDV
-281 TVNGVSSTAYYAP
+281 TVNGVPSTAYYAP
-294 LEHIGWSVAVIV
+294 MEHIGWSVAVIV
-306 PDHVIW
+306 PDHVVW

-322 MTMAVLGL
+322 LGVAGFGL